1 MIERYQRI
9 LTIKTLFFFLSNLL
23 SYEMEVDTRQPN
35 ISLNELYTKTL
46 SYTSVFYFNC
56 EQKNILNTSMFNKDY
71 YLIYIQILTY

>member
-56 EQKNILNTSMFNKDY
+56 EQENILNTSMFNKDY